1 MQVTHC
7 VEADVTEALDDDAL
21 AGQTSGKSDLKVF
34 LILFLSFL
42 ICLIAFIFPR
52 FVSISLC
59 SDKRLL
65 STKRKC
71 SQLKYVNRKEMILLS
86 GNSIDFIDF

>member
-34 LILFLSFL
+34 LISFLSFFNL
-42 ICLIAFIFPR
+42 FNCIH
-52 FVSISLC
+52 IS
-59 SDKRLL
+59 
-65 STKRKC
+65 
-71 SQLKYVNRKEMILLS
+71 
-86 GNSIDFIDF
+86 